1 MKNIVTNI
9 NDYKSV
15 RKKVRFSYA
24 QGRYKYEGRNCAFP
38 IICLRDTETKI
49 ALYKKDSFQ

>member
-15 RKKVRFSYA
+15 RKKY
-24 QGRYKYEGRNCAFP
+24 
-38 IICLRDTETKI
+38 
-49 ALYKKDSFQ
+49 DSPTLKVGINMKVEIVHSL